1 MLSGVS
7 VLEIKQSLSRLSA
20 RERREVQVYLHQLK
34 RTTPVWKKATA
45 KRIRD
50 VQAGR
55 STTLEQLETR
65 YRRA

>member
-1 MLSGVS
+1 MS

-34 RTTPVWKKATA
+34 RMTPAWKKATA
-45 KRIRD
+45 RRIRD

-55 STTLEQLETR
+55 LTTLDQLETR
-65 YRRA
+65 YRRG